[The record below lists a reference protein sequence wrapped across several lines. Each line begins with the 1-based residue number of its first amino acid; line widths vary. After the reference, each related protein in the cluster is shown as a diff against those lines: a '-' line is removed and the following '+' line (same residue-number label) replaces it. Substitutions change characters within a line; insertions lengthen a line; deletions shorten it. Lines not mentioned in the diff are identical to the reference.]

1 MVFKVDLRYITY
13 HSHIIKTDQSIQAFR
28 ETLLE
33 KGDKPMRKRWIK
45 RFAVVALA
53 TAVSVYTVPKTGLLA
68 ALGLSQTTEAEEASS
83 DQKGPGG
90 NGTPPEPPSGAA
102 SGGAIGGGQPGDAP
116 GTPPSGAPDGGLGG
130 QGQPGGAPGGTSS
143 GVSDYSAVNKLT
155 SDAVLDG
162 QTITSTGTDENAVNV
177 SEGANVTVKNSTIS
191 RESSDST
198 GGDNSS
204 FYGVGSALL
213 CTDGVLN
220 VVKDTITTNAAGGAG
235 VFAYG
240 DGTANVADT
249 TITTSRD
256 TSGGIHVAGGG
267 TLHAWNVT
275 AETSGQSSAAIRS
288 DRGGG
293 TMVVDG
299 GTYTSNG
306 KGSPAIYSTADI
318 SVHDAKLTANG
329 SEAIC
334 IEGLNTIRLY
344 DCDLTG
350 NMKDDSQ
357 NDCTWNVIL
366 YQSMSG
372 DSQVGNSTFE
382 MQGGSLTAKNG
393 GMFYTTN
400 TESTFTLKDVDI
412 TNADDSEFFLKCT
425 GNSNQRG
432 WGTSGSNGADCLFT
446 AISQKM
452 NGDIIWDSI
461 SQLDLY
467 MTEGSNLKGTVV
479 QDESCAGNGGS
490 GYSSIYIDKDSTWI
504 VTGDSTVTNLYNAG
518 TIQDA
523 DGKSVTI
530 KNSSGKVY
538 VKGSSSYTITVEN
551 YSATADMSG
560 ASNVSSWSDYAV
572 DQSTAIK
579 ESGSTVTAVPST
591 TAEPSQTTASDKTT
605 GTSATAAPSG
615 TTAGTSNSSGTVSS
629 DSATSV
635 KAAGKTTVSSA
646 KRTADGKKIKVSLKT
661 VAAAGGYQVR
671 YSTDKK
677 YSKSKTKTLTTTKN
691 NVTVKKVSKSKK
703 YYISARTY
711 KVVNGKKYWS
721 AWSSSKKA

>member
-1 MVFKVDLRYITY
+1 
-13 HSHIIKTDQSIQAFR
+13 
-28 ETLLE
+28 
-33 KGDKPMRKRWIK
+33 MRKRWIK

-68 ALGLSQTTEAEEASS
+68 ALGLSQTTEAEESSS

-102 SGGAIGGGQPGDAP
+102 SGGAIGGGQPG
-116 GTPPSGAPDGGLGG
+116 GTPPSGAPDGGPGG
-130 QGQPGGAPGGTSS
+130 QGQPGGGPGGASS

-155 SDAVLDG
+155 TDAVLDG

-177 SEGANVTVKNSTIS
+177 SEGANVTVKNSTVS

-213 CTDGVLN
+213 CTNGVLN

-249 TITTSRD
+249 TITTSQD

-467 MTEGSNLKGTVV
+467 MTEGSSLKGAVV

-490 GYSSIYIDKDSTWI
+490 GYSSMYIDKDSTWT

-523 DGKSVTI
+523 DGKTVTI

-551 YSATADMSG
+551 YSTTADMSG
-560 ASNVSSWSDYAV
+560 ASSVSKWSDHAV

-579 ESGSTVTAVPST
+579 ESGSTVTAASST
-591 TAEPSQTTASDKTT
+591 TAAPSQTTASDKTT

-615 TTAGTSNSSGTVSS
+615 TSNSNGTASS
-629 DSATSV
+629 DSKTSA
-635 KAAGKTTVSSA
+635 KSAGKTKVTSA
-646 KRTADGKKIKVSLKT
+646 KRSAAGKKIKVSLKK
-661 VAAAGGYQVR
+661 VAAAGGYQIR

>member
-1 MVFKVDLRYITY
+1 
-13 HSHIIKTDQSIQAFR
+13 
-28 ETLLE
+28 
-33 KGDKPMRKRWIK
+33 MRKRWIK

-83 DQKGPGG
+83 DQKGPDG

-102 SGGAIGGGQPGDAP
+102 SGGAIGGGQPG
-116 GTPPSGAPDGGLGG
+116 GTPPSGAPDGGPGG
-130 QGQPGGAPGGTSS
+130 QGQPGGGPGGASS

-155 SDAVLDG
+155 TDAVLDG
-162 QTITSTGTDENAVNV
+162 QTITSNGTDENAVNV
-177 SEGANVTVKNSTIS
+177 SEGANVTVKNSTVS

-213 CTDGVLN
+213 CTNGVLN

-249 TITTSRD
+249 TITTSQD

-275 AETSGQSSAAIRS
+275 AETSGESSAAIRS

-400 TESTFTLKDVDI
+400 TESTFTLKNVDI

-467 MTEGSNLKGTVV
+467 MTEGSSLKGAVV

-490 GYSSIYIDKDSTWI
+490 GYSSIYIDKDSTWT

-523 DGKSVTI
+523 DGKTVTI
-530 KNSSGKVY
+530 KSSSGKVY

-551 YSATADMSG
+551 YSTTADMSG
-560 ASNVSSWSDYAV
+560 ASSVSKWSDHAV

-591 TAEPSQTTASDKTT
+591 TAAPSQTAASDKTT
-605 GTSATAAPSG
+605 GTTATAAPSG
-615 TTAGTSNSSGTVSS
+615 TSNSNGAASS
-629 DSATSV
+629 DSKTSA
-635 KAAGKTTVSSA
+635 KAAGKTAVSSA
-646 KRTADGKKIKVSLKT
+646 KRSADGKKIKVSLKK
-661 VAAAGGYQVR
+661 VAAAGGYQIR

-691 NVTVKKVSKSKK
+691 HVTVKKVSKGKK
-703 YYISARTY
+703 YYVSARTY

-721 AWSSSKKA
+721 AWSQSKKA